1 MKLKHRK
8 TLFMA
13 LITLAA
19 GGSMAMYGALD
30 GNFVTK
36 TVQIVLLQQLV
47 GAAIYFSCFG
57 VDLVRSRSPFE

>member
-13 LITLAA
+13 LMTVAA
-19 GGSMAMYGALD
+19 GGSMVMYGALD
-30 GNFVTK
+30 GNFLTK
-36 TVQIVLLQQLV
+36 AIQVVLFQQLV

-57 VDLVRSRSPFE
+57 VELVRSKAPFE